1 MELRLSCTNP
11 SIWVPNLVITA
22 FAADLT
28 LHGAQPSAGTV
39 LTTKMDRFYSES
51 RWLWLP
57 FRHRV
62 TSFKMAEEIL
72 GNLPAL
78 WVLKPT
84 KSTVEPC
91 IPYHNQSLLHTHII
105 IVFKTCFMCHIIM
118 LGKRGLNS
126 LGKWSRN
133 NSFSYYPGLSII
145 SPIHCSLWRVSLCG
159 SRAPCGMSQHW
170 SLGSPICCQTYISPL
185 EWDLVNSPS
194 KLRHASCRWTGMSM
208 ILLHLQIPTFNDTT
222 NWNTNNHF
230 QLSSMKFIAHLQYV
244 FIVDFCGGVAGMY
257 VITSGDHHYRPLP
270 AYCGQWVVLMA
281 NWPPQLVCPQ
291 KPACHNSPSPAIR
304 RRPGLLQ
311 GAHMSPSIDG
321 SYSPVSR
328 VCPLVITWF
337 SSQYSQETPHS
348 SPVRAKYGVPLVSNY
363 IVGSHC
369 NILIIYVTLVC
380 CVIFIYDLSHICC
393 SDVQCNVIFYW
404 QSCNVTSLYIV
415 MTTDE

>member
-1 MELRLSCTNP
+1 MAVGDNKSLLVLVMAWCQTGCDELLTERVTQATEWDSSYIDGLVQERRNSIADAMELRLSCTNP
-11 SIWVPNLVITA
+11 SIWVLNLVITA
-22 FAADLT
+22 SVADLT
-28 LHGAQPSAGTV
+28 LHGAQPSAATV
-39 LTTKMDRFYSES
+39 LTTKMDMFYSES

-91 IPYHNQSLLHTHII
+91 IPYHNQSLLHTRII
-105 IVFKTCFMCHIIM
+105 IVFKTCFVCHIIM

-194 KLRHASCRWTGMSM
+194 KLRHASCRWTGISLM
-208 ILLHLQIPTFNDTT
+208 LLHLQIPTFNDIT

-230 QLSSMKFIAHLQYV
+230 QLSSMKFIVHLQYV
-244 FIVDFCGGVAGMY
+244 FIVDFSGGVAGMY

-281 NWPPQLVCPQ
+281 NWPPRLFVHRSQHATTALLRPSGGGQVC
-291 KPACHNSPSPAIR
+291 
-304 RRPGLLQ
+304 
-311 GAHMSPSIDG
+311 
-321 SYSPVSR
+321 Y
-328 VCPLVITWF
+328 
-337 SSQYSQETPHS
+337 
-348 SPVRAKYGVPLVSNY
+348 RA
-363 IVGSHC
+363 
-369 NILIIYVTLVC
+369 
-380 CVIFIYDLSHICC
+380 HICH
-393 SDVQCNVIFYW
+393 QA
-404 QSCNVTSLYIV
+404 
-415 MTTDE
+415 